1 MELQI
6 QESEHDTIVR
16 PSGDALLSI
25 VLKRSKPRV
34 VLLNEDLSIAF
45 AEADAMAFIAA
56 MLDFPTEKIV
66 RLPVILESAI
76 EKVVQGWVRAK
87 SVQEQVVAPLPTT
100 ILRVTQL
107 SGPAG
112 SFVAVFIEEHQRRED
127 LAGAARRYGLSRRE
141 LEVLTL
147 ILGGMN
153 ATEIAANMNIAET
166 TVSDYFKHLLRK
178 TGAKN
183 RADMLAK
190 VLGWNGTPENHSH
203 PPR

>member
-1 MELQI
+1 M
-6 QESEHDTIVR
+6 R
-16 PSGDALLSI
+16 
-25 VLKRSKPRV
+25 KRSKPRV

-66 RLPVILESAI
+66 RLPAKLESSV
-76 EKVVQGWVRAK
+76 EKIVQTWMRTK
-87 SVQEQVVAPLPTT
+87 SIAEQVVAPLPST

-112 SFVAVFIEEHQRRED
+112 SFIAVFIEEHQRRED
-127 LAGAARRYGLSRRE
+127 LAGAARRYALSRRE

-190 VLGWNGTPENHSH
+190 VLGWSGAQDTDGQP
-203 PPR
+203 